1 MGGVFAGGAD
11 WSSFQVKSPSSIT
24 AEFSISVLVE
34 LDFDS

>member
-24 AEFSISVLVE
+24 AEFSFSVLVE

>member
-24 AEFSISVLVE
+24 AEFSRSVLVE
-34 LDFDS
+34 QDFDS